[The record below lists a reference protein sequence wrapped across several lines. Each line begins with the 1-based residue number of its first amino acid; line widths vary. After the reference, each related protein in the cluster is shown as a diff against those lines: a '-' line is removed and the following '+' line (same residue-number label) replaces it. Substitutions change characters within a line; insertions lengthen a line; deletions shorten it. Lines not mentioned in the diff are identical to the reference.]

1 MQGSK
6 GKGES
11 FREYFRRARHD
22 PGVRREIMRS
32 AGVSRSVTGWLAA
45 AFAAM
50 TILLTLDRGL
60 RGDGWISTQSIAY
73 AIMFVLSMMI
83 YAKFGDRIAA
93 LRAMDDPEDPES

>member
-6 GKGES
+6 GEGES

-50 TILLTLDRGL
+50 TIFLTLEGGL
-60 RGDGWISTQSIAY
+60 RGGGWISTQSIAY
-73 AIMFVLSMMI
+73 AIMFVLCMMI
-83 YAKFGDRIAA
+83 YAKFGERIAA
-93 LRAMDDPEDPES
+93 LRAMDDREDTES